1 MRYVILDLEWNGSYS
16 KRIHKFV
23 NEIIEFGA
31 VKVDSELQIIDTF
44 SVLITPQIG
53 KKLSSKVRALTKI
66 TNEEL
71 TNKGISF
78 MEAVEQFTEFSKDSV
93 LLTWG
98 TSDIHALIENY
109 NYYTDDI
116 HLPFLNKYC
125 DLQVY
130 CESCL
135 GLHNAACQLGLSTCA
150 DKIGITF
157 SEEEQHRAFFDS
169 LLSLK
174 CMSHFIKDYPLD
186 NFIKD
191 AQQQAF
197 YDRMLFKTH
206 FITDFNSADIDKS
219 QLNFDCD
226 VCGTNAKRIKQWKL
240 HNKSFIS
247 EFSCPQCSRNF
258 LGRVSFKK
266 KYDGVTVNKKIV
278 EKKPKE
284 NNDSDADKTSIIEP
298 KN

>member
-16 KRIHKFV
+16 KRVHKFV

-31 VKVDSELQIIDTF
+31 VKVDSDLEIIDTF
-44 SVLITPQIG
+44 SALITPQIA
-53 KKLSSKVRALTKI
+53 KKLSSKVRELTKI

-71 TNKGISF
+71 NDKGITF

-109 NYYTDDI
+109 SYYTDDI

-135 GLHNAACQLGLSTCA
+135 DLHNAACQLGLSTCA

-186 NFIKD
+186 NFIND

-206 FITDFNSADIDKS
+206 FITDLNSDEIDKT
-219 QLNFDCD
+219 QLIFNCD
-226 VCGTNAKRIKQWKL
+226 ICGADAKQLKQWRL
-240 HNKSFIS
+240 HNKSFVS
-247 EFSCPQCSRNF
+247 EFSCTKCSRSF
-258 LGRVSFKK
+258 LGRISFKK
-266 KYDGVTVNKKIV
+266 KYDSVTVNKKIV
-278 EKKPKE
+278 EKKQKE
-284 NNDSDADKTSIIEP
+284 NKDSDSDKKLKIET
-298 KN
+298 